1 MQLTVLVDN
10 STYTDRYFLAEPA
23 LAMFL
28 EDENLR
34 LLFDCGYSDAFLHNA
49 GRMGL
54 DLLQLDYLVF
64 SHGHLDHTWG
74 VEALLRAYTGATLED
89 RPCRR
94 PTVVAHPQAFTSILL
109 EGLADIGSFVS
120 REKLAHHFELNLS
133 AAPRRLSER
142 LTFLGEIPR
151 CNDFEGR
158 HTIGRKEQALEDD
171 LVPDD
176 TALAWRTDRGLVIV
190 TGCSHA
196 GICNIVE
203 HARAVTGEQRVTDI
217 IGGLH
222 LLNAPGRQLQG
233 TVDYLR
239 SLDLEHLYPCH
250 CTDLAAKIA
259 LAAQLPVVEVG
270 VGLKLTFA

>member
-10 STYTDRYFLAEPA
+10 NAYTDRYFLAEPA
-23 LAMFL
+23 LALFL

-34 LLFDCGYSDAFLHNA
+34 LLFDCGYSDAFLRNA
-49 GRMGL
+49 GNMGL
-54 DLLQLDYLVF
+54 DLLHLDYLAF

-74 VEALLRAYTGATLED
+74 VEALLRAYTGATLEG

-94 PTVVAHPQAFTSILL
+94 PTVVAHPQAFTSILF
-109 EGLADIGSFVS
+109 EGLGDIGSFIS
-120 REKLAHHFELNLS
+120 REKLAHHFDLRLS
-133 AAPRRLSER
+133 AAPLRLNER

-151 CNDFEGR
+151 RNDFEGL
-158 HTIGRKEQALEDD
+158 HPIGRKEQAREDN

-176 TALAWRTDRGLVIV
+176 TALAWHTDRGLIII

-222 LLNAPGRQLQG
+222 LLNAPRRQMEG
-233 TVDYLR
+233 TVGYLR
-239 SLDLEHLYPCH
+239 ALNLDHLYPCH
-250 CTDLAAKIA
+250 CTDLTAKIA
-259 LAAQLPVVEVG
+259 LAAELPVVEVG
-270 VGLKLTFA
+270 VGLNLTFG